1 MPEGSVKGGS
11 KRGTSVASKGTT
23 AKTMKMDLPG
33 MGEPDDVGHVT
44 NEMRAL
50 KIREAVL
57 STFEEMLQARSISA
71 SLFYILHIIGFL
83 QLILLPLSPSPSMPW
98 RSVAVPQNQ
107 RVGGGVDIIILFHS
121 FLLNVTIV
129 PWIDGFGKLSEFPE
143 FTMWVICLFVASA
156 CLFLFSWGFVRA
168 LNGAEKNRNSW
179 RVSALSGLTSI
190 VTIAL
195 PVPIFANLLGPIA
208 CVPSSAKGT
217 ASNQTWATYKC
228 WTPGHLGIFSVSL
241 ILLVSITIFMILASL
256 LFQSR
261 SPDAKNH
268 ATAVAHGRADC
279 IALLTKIILA
289 AVYMGGYNLNPWVH
303 GAVNLVGGV
312 VLVGIYIRLLP
323 HFNPK
328 LNQFLVALYAGF
340 LASSISSFLA
350 IAVSSGSGTAFASA
364 AGGLLWVFLLPLC
377 SFLGWTLTASR
388 WRSIGKSTE
397 LTDIYIAE
405 LRMRWLLAEG
415 LRLQASAAA
424 SSRSSSAG
432 ASQQEDNFVAVPM
445 APPTTGR
452 VCPVAPGADEDGDEK
467 QLPEGHPPT
476 NNTNR
481 VGGRPSTSARIV
493 AATKAPPYGIFGQGL
508 AVTSEAMSNNL
519 RAIKKLLE
527 DSLLAFPNSALLR
540 VFAAHVIRASQG
552 NLYLEASHLRQADEM
567 GDAGEIDVH
576 HFTAS
581 RISDLNEEKHR
592 VMTGKMTVE
601 MRIYFEQQMQV
612 ATQKVS
618 QCRTAILSFWNTLCE
633 PSPDLVALQTKGV
646 AIYAATKESEM
657 VFRELLTLVPTSV
670 PVLRKYSEFL
680 LEVTNN
686 PGLAEEL
693 MNDADQ
699 IEDEQSKLQSTLKDV
714 SDFEFGNVASFD
726 MTADGVA
733 LMSVSARL
741 EADSFGGVPSIGVV
755 TFGNPACL
763 RILGYAGAKRELLG
777 KEMSLVIANPIAAIH
792 PKYLSGFVQTGIT
805 RISGSSRNLFV
816 LHRSGHIVPIM
827 GIVQAV
833 GDQWL
838 VAFEEVSAPHI
849 AFVWVLDGTSNW
861 RISAA
866 CRRSMSLF
874 GISPTSLR
882 SGGVSMTN
890 YCENMQSLIAR
901 VVEYPGSVV
910 QLHDLP
916 KRRGAAER
924 HESSAMSVHSA
935 RSSRVSTGAVGYYKA
950 FVQELAVPLVAS
962 TIYIFKFLTA
972 SPAEIKAA
980 ELSGFITV
988 PDEDD
993 EDDDDDDDNDFDS
1006 GPDDGSVF
1014 SDLDLVGKDSD
1025 SNVSENDLDSVD
1037 VQSDGSEEEIKK
1049 TRSPKKG
1056 ELQAAKKKPV
1066 KEAKSAPPE
1075 NKRLGFKQEQ
1085 SEAAALKKKAADTRE
1100 KEKEKVPTIMK
1111 TDKTPATGERPKFH
1125 VGFSE
1130 PDAAPVSFEEI
1141 PEAKFTS
1148 DSGRF
1153 LNEKAPPRFEDS
1165 QAEVAFSSR
1174 FQNQTK
1180 TPQDGKMKGR
1190 SEFEAPPD
1198 KPAESA
1204 QKETPKPKKGL
1215 FKLAGV
1221 INDITKDKEKTPSKR
1236 NIAASVASGDSQN
1249 SRTMSV
1255 TEQIRAGVSVR
1266 SRRMESSLLRLRSS
1280 ILIVFV
1286 IICITNIASYVVTR
1300 ILTQTALTNILE
1312 MRELAKVG
1320 TYVRRS
1326 AKLIQVTTLTQEGKF
1341 VNPDSLAWTRE
1352 RIRTSV
1358 NEAERIHRA
1367 LYLRAVSK
1375 DVVPGEAS
1383 ELDTYVIP
1391 NLDSVSL
1398 VPGSYVD
1405 HDNYNFTTEKMSLNN
1420 MMISYASR
1428 LRSIWFYDFPQH
1440 HVSDPDIFWVLET
1453 GGVHLVSALNASIF
1467 AKAASKSATNSVR
1480 LGNSI
1485 VLGVALFVFV
1495 MVASIVIIPATL
1507 AVLAEQ
1513 REVFEVF
1520 AAVPIKV
1527 IRHIRDRLTERISY
1541 LAREAA
1547 GVEGG
1552 EDIEAAGFIPKF
1564 DDDNDNDDAGGGDGD
1579 KGLRMRP
1586 GTSLALVVA
1595 QGVAKDQNKNDDEE
1609 DDPKRAAAERRR
1621 QELMSLFCCSS
1632 KKGHKRN
1639 HKRSFSRNNSGFF
1652 GLLVKMLWPILCF
1665 VAYYT
1670 GMYFQRASVA
1680 DLEETSQVLV
1690 HWIVELEVLVPA
1702 VGFAF
1707 RNAALF
1713 AEPNYTD
1720 HWMKVFEERL
1730 GFLDLVAESVTFG
1743 NKHYH
1748 LPSIIS
1754 KSPGAFALLMENGCV
1769 DNTITDEECAM
1780 AGAAPGCTY
1789 FYDVAMCKKPYD
1801 SIDATRPVFANGVVG
1816 TGLLPGIQYLSRLL
1830 HEVLV
1835 ERKKQRENG
1844 GYIPDDILLVHND
1857 EAAHIHLL
1865 AGSYLPAGLASLT
1878 DVVVSES
1885 IELINA
1891 GMNVDIIAVIISIGA
1906 LFGFYFLLYA
1916 PLVIH
1921 LDNEIKRTR
1930 FLLLLFPEE
1939 VAKGVPAVVKAGR
1952 KLVSGVEH

>member
-11 KRGTSVASKGTT
+11 KRGTSVASKGTIS
-23 AKTMKMDLPG
+23 KSMKMDLPG

-50 KIREAVL
+50 KIREAML
-57 STFEEMLQARSISA
+57 STFEEMLQARSISVT
-71 SLFYILHIIGFL
+71 LFYVLHIIGFL
-83 QLILLPLSPSPSMPW
+83 QLLILPLSPSPTMPW
-98 RSVAVPQNQ
+98 RLGSVPQNQ

-129 PWIDGFGKLSEFPE
+129 PWIDGFGKLPEFPE
-143 FTMWVICLFVASA
+143 FTVWIICAFVSTA
-156 CLFLFSWGFVRA
+156 CLALFSWGFIRA

-208 CVPSSAKGT
+208 CVPSSLKNFS
-217 ASNQTWATYKC
+217 SNSSWNVYKC
-228 WTPGHLGIFSVSL
+228 WTPSHLGIFSFSL
-241 ILLVSITIFMILASL
+241 ILLVSISVFMILAAL

-268 ATAVAHGRADC
+268 ATAVAHGRVDC
-279 IALLTKIILA
+279 IALLIKLILA
-289 AVYMGGYNLNPWVH
+289 AVYMGGFNLNSWVH
-303 GAVNLVGGV
+303 GAVNLVGGI
-312 VLVGIYIRLLP
+312 VLVGLYIRLLP

-328 LNQFLVALYAGF
+328 LNQFLVALYSGF
-340 LASSISSFLA
+340 LASAISSFLA

-415 LRLQASAAA
+415 LRLQTTAAATSRSTATPAAEENFVSVPVAPPASA
-424 SSRSSSAG
+424 RL
-432 ASQQEDNFVAVPM
+432 
-445 APPTTGR
+445 
-452 VCPVAPGADEDGDEK
+452 CPVAPGVEDDGDEK

-476 NNTNR
+476 SRLN
-481 VGGRPSTSARIV
+481 GRPSTSARIV

-508 AVTSEAMSNNL
+508 AVTSESMSNNL

-527 DSLLAFPNSALLR
+527 DSLIAFPNSALLR

-552 NLYLEASHLRQADEM
+552 NLYLESSHLRQADEM
-567 GDAGEIDVH
+567 GDSGEIDVH

-581 RISDLNEEKHR
+581 RISDLNDEKHR

-646 AIYAATKESEM
+646 AIYAATKDSEM

-741 EADSFGGVPSIGVV
+741 EADSFGGVPSIGAV

-763 RILGYAGAKRELLG
+763 RILGYAGAKRELIG
-777 KEMSLVIANPIAAIH
+777 KEMSLVIANPIAPIH
-792 PKYLSGFVQTGIT
+792 PKYLSGFVQTGVS
-805 RISGSSRNLFV
+805 RISGTSRNLFV

-882 SGGVSMTN
+882 SGGVSMSN
-890 YCENMQSLIAR
+890 YCENMQSLISR

-910 QLHDLP
+910 KLHDLP
-916 KRRGAAER
+916 KRRGAGER

-935 RSSRVSTGAVGYYKA
+935 RSSKVSTGAVGYYKA

-988 PDEDD
+988 QEEED
-993 EDDDDDDDNDFDS
+993 DDDDDDDNDFDS
-1006 GPDDGSVF
+1006 TSDDGSVF
-1014 SDLDLVGKDSD
+1014 SDLDLIGKDSESGGESD
-1025 SNVSENDLDSVD
+1025 NDLDSVD
-1037 VQSDGSEEEIKK
+1037 VQSAGSDEEIKRK
-1049 TRSPKKG
+1049 TSPKK
-1056 ELQAAKKKPV
+1056 EVAKKKPAK
-1066 KEAKSAPPE
+1066 KEKAAPVE
-1075 NKRLGFKQEQ
+1075 KKRLGFMQEQ
-1085 SEAAALKKKAADTRE
+1085 SEASALKASALKKSAVDTRE
-1100 KEKEKVPTIMK
+1100 KETSETTKQAE
-1111 TDKTPATGERPKFH
+1111 KTPVTVERVKFH

-1130 PDAAPVSFEEI
+1130 PDSAPVSFEEFVE
-1141 PEAKFTS
+1141 PETKFMT
-1148 DSGRF
+1148 DSGRDV
-1153 LNEKAPPRFEDS
+1153 NQS
-1165 QAEVAFSSR
+1165 MSSR
-1174 FQNQTK
+1174 FQTQPK
-1180 TPQDGKMKGR
+1180 QPLEVKKVSSFVDPTPPTSNPVDQK
-1190 SEFEAPPD
+1190 EPP
-1198 KPAESA
+1198 
-1204 QKETPKPKKGL
+1204 KETPRTKKGI

-1221 INDITKDKEKTPSKR
+1221 INDIAKDKEKTPSKR

-1249 SRTMSV
+1249 SRTMST

-1266 SRRMESSLLRLRSS
+1266 SRRMESSLIRLRSS

-1286 IICITNIASYVVTR
+1286 IICVTNIASYVVTR
-1300 ILTQTALTNILE
+1300 ILTQTALTNILD

-1320 TYVRRS
+1320 TYVRRGTN
-1326 AKLIQVTTLTQEGKF
+1326 LMQVTTLSSMGKYD
-1341 VNPDSLAWTRE
+1341 NPDSLAWIRE
-1352 RIRTSV
+1352 RIRTTV
-1358 NEAERIHRA
+1358 NEAERIHRS
-1367 LYLRAVSK
+1367 LYLRAVTK
-1375 DVVPGEAS
+1375 DAVPGEES
-1383 ELDTYVIP
+1383 ELGSYVLP
-1391 NLDSVSL
+1391 VLDSVSL
-1398 VPGSYVD
+1398 VPGTYVN
-1405 HDNYNFTTEKMSLNN
+1405 HDISNLTTEKMSLNN

-1428 LRSIWFYDFPQH
+1428 MRSIWFYDLTE
-1440 HVSDPDIFWVLET
+1440 HVLSDPDVFWIIET
-1453 GGVHLVSALNASIF
+1453 GGVHLVGALNSSIF
-1467 AKAASKSATNSVR
+1467 TKASSKSATNSVR

-1552 EDIEAAGFIPKF
+1552 EDIEAAGFAPGKQF
-1564 DDDNDNDDAGGGDGD
+1564 DDEMDNDDLGDGD

-1609 DDPKRAAAERRR
+1609 DDPKRAAIERRR
-1621 QELMSLFCCSS
+1621 QAIWNFFCIFS
-1632 KKGHKRN
+1632 KKAQKRQHKR
-1639 HKRSFSRNNSGFF
+1639 KFSRNNSGFF

-1690 HWIVELEVLVPA
+1690 HWVVELEVLVPA

-1713 AEPNYTD
+1713 TETNYTNN
-1720 HWMKVFEERL
+1720 WLGVFEERL
-1730 GFLDLVAESVTFG
+1730 NFLDLVSESVTFG
-1743 NKHYH
+1743 NKDLD

-1769 DNTITDEECAM
+1769 DNTVADEECAM
-1780 AGAAPGCTY
+1780 AGAAPGCYY
-1789 FYDVAMCKKPYD
+1789 FYNLELCKKPTE
-1801 SIDATRPVFANGVVG
+1801 SIDATRPVFASGIVG
-1816 TGLLPGIQYLSRLL
+1816 TGLLPAIQYLSRLL
-1830 HEVLV
+1830 HETVV
-1835 ERKKQRENG
+1835 NRKNERDAG
-1844 GYIPDDILLVHND
+1844 AYISEDIFLMHDDEYGHIQLLTNN
-1857 EAAHIHLL
+1857 
-1865 AGSYLPAGLASLT
+1865 YLPAGLAALT
-1878 DVVVSES
+1878 DVVVTES
-1885 IELINA
+1885 IDTINA

-1906 LFGFYFLLYA
+1906 LFGFYFLLYS

-1952 KLVSGVEH
+1952 KLVANVEH